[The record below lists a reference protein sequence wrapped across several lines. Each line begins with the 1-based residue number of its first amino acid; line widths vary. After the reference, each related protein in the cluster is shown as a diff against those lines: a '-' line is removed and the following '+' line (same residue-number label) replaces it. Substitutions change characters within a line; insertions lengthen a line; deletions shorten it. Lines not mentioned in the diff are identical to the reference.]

1 MLFVLLSGI
10 AFMIMGHGLQ
20 TSLLGVRAGFEGFP
34 DYAIGLVQ
42 SAFYVGFVVGTLS
55 GPWFVRRVGHIRTF
69 AAFASLA
76 SMATVLHAIAVDP
89 WAWIGLRAVTG
100 AALAGT
106 FMVSEAWLNATA
118 TSASRGRIL
127 SLYTLVS
134 LVAYGGSQL
143 FLTVARPES
152 FELFVLVSILI
163 SASLIPLSVSKIE
176 NPPTVRVDR
185 MGLDRLYVTSPLGA
199 FGAFVSGLVIAAF
212 YGLGAVYAQRL
223 GLDEDQVALFM
234 TVSILGAAV
243 IQWPIGALSDWFDR
257 RTVTAAT
264 CAGAALAALAIAH
277 FVGDNRQALLVAGF
291 LFGGL
296 TGPIYALCVAH
307 ANDYIDSSDAVGAA
321 SSLLTLYGIG
331 AAVGPFAGGF
341 VMGHL
346 GPSQLFDLLAGC
358 CAAIVA
364 FALWRMT
371 RRQSLPNQE
380 QGAFVAVAT
389 TAATPVASELDP
401 RADDSEPETSDPMV
415 EPDGDH
421 LDEEVAGDAVLVG
434 GGTEP
439 AGEPPR
445 R

>member
-34 DYAIGLVQ
+34 DSAIGLVQ
-42 SAFYVGFVVGTLS
+42 SAFYVGFVIGTLS

-69 AAFASLA
+69 AAFASVA

-89 WAWIGLRAVTG
+89 WSWIGLRMLTG

-106 FMVSEAWLNATA
+106 FMVSEAWLNAIA
-118 TSASRGRIL
+118 TTASRGRIL

-176 NPPTVRVDR
+176 NPPTLKVER
-185 MGLDRLYVTSPLGA
+185 MGLDRLYRISPLGA
-199 FGAFVSGLVIAAF
+199 VGAFVAGLVIAAF
-212 YGLGAVYAQRL
+212 YGLGAVYAQRQ
-223 GLDEDQVALFM
+223 GLDEEQVALFM

-264 CAGAALAALAIAH
+264 CLGAAGAAFAIAH
-277 FVGDNRQALLVAGF
+277 LASGSLQSLLVAGF

-296 TGPIYALCVAH
+296 TGPIYALFVSH

-331 AAVGPFAGGF
+331 AAVGPFVGGF
-341 VMGHL
+341 VMGRL
-346 GPSQLFDLLAGC
+346 GPDQLFDFLGGC
-358 CAAIVA
+358 CAAIFLFV
-364 FALWRMT
+364 LWRMS

-380 QGAFVAVAT
+380 QGAFVAVAS

-401 RADDSEPETSDPMV
+401 RSEDAEPETSDPMV
-415 EPDGDH
+415 EPDAPG
-421 LDEEVAGDAVLVG
+421 LDEEIEESPEDATPG
-434 GGTEP
+434 SRP
-439 AGEPPR
+439 A
-445 R
+445 

>member
-10 AFMIMGHGLQ
+10 AFMVMGHGLQ

-34 DYAIGLVQ
+34 DYAIGLIQ
-42 SAFYVGFVVGTLS
+42 SAFYVGFVAGTLS

-76 SMATVLHAIAVDP
+76 SMSTVLHAVVVDP
-89 WAWIGLRAVTG
+89 WSWLVLRAVTG

-106 FMVSEAWLNATA
+106 FMVSEAWLNAIA
-118 TSASRGRIL
+118 TTASRGRIL

-134 LVAYGGSQL
+134 LVAYGASQL
-143 FLTVARPES
+143 FLTLAKPQS

-163 SASLIPLSVSKIE
+163 SASLIPLSVSKID
-176 NPPTVRVDR
+176 NPPTISVNRL
-185 MGLDRLYVTSPLGA
+185 GLGRLYRTSPLGA
-199 FGAFVSGLVIAAF
+199 FGAFMAGVVLAAF
-212 YGLGAVYAQRL
+212 YGLGAVFVQRL
-223 GLDEDQVALFM
+223 GYSGDQVALFM

-243 IQWPIGALSDWFDR
+243 VQWPIGALSDWLDR
-257 RTVTAAT
+257 RSVTAAT
-264 CAGAALAALAIAH
+264 CLAAAVAALAIAH
-277 FVGDNRQALLVAGF
+277 LVGDRMQPLLVAGF

-331 AAVGPFAGGF
+331 AAVGPFVGGTI
-341 VMGHL
+341 MGQL
-346 GPSQLFDLLAGC
+346 GPDRLFDFLGVC
-358 CAAIVA
+358 CASIFA

-371 RRQSLPNQE
+371 QRAAVPNAEQS
-380 QGAFVAVAT
+380 AFVAVAS

-401 RADDSEPETSDPMV
+401 RADDEAGEAGDPPV
-415 EPDGDH
+415 EPAAPG
-421 LDEEVAGDAVLVG
+421 LDE
-434 GGTEP
+434 
-439 AGEPPR
+439 AGEER

>member
-42 SAFYVGFVVGTLS
+42 SAFYVGFVAGTLS

-89 WAWIGLRAVTG
+89 WSWIALRALTG

-106 FMVSEAWLNATA
+106 FMVSEAWLNAIA
-118 TSASRGRIL
+118 TTASRGRIL

-163 SASLIPLSVSKIE
+163 SASLIPLSVSKVE
-176 NPPTVRVDR
+176 NPPTVSVER
-185 MGLDRLYVTSPLGA
+185 MGLGQLYRVSPLGA
-199 FGAFVSGLVIAAF
+199 VGAFVAGLVIAAF
-212 YGLGAVYAQRL
+212 YGLGAVFAQRL
-223 GLDEDQVALFM
+223 GLGEDQVALFM
-234 TVSILGAAV
+234 TVSILGAAA
-243 IQWPIGALSDWFDR
+243 IQWPIGALSDWLDR
-257 RTVTAAT
+257 RSVTAAT
-264 CAGAALAALAIAH
+264 CLAAALAAFAIAH
-277 FVGDNRQALLVAGF
+277 LVEGELRALLVAGF

-307 ANDYIDSSDAVGAA
+307 ANDYIDSSDTVGAA

-331 AAVGPFAGGF
+331 AAVGPFVGGF
-341 VMGHL
+341 VMGRL
-346 GPSQLFDLLAGC
+346 GPGELFDFLGLS
-358 CAAIVA
+358 CAAICA

-371 RRQSLPNQE
+371 RRTSLPNEE

-401 RADDSEPETSDPMV
+401 RAEDAEPETSDPMV
-415 EPDGDH
+415 EPGAPD
-421 LDEEVAGDAVLVG
+421 LDDEVE
-434 GGTEP
+434 EP
-439 AGEPPR
+439 AAPR
-445 R
+445 A

>member
-34 DYAIGLVQ
+34 DYTIGLVQ
-42 SAFYVGFVVGTLS
+42 SAFYVGFVFGTLS

-69 AAFASLA
+69 AAFASAA
-76 SMATVLHAIAVDP
+76 SMATVLHAVAVDP
-89 WAWIGLRAVTG
+89 WSWIALRVVTG

-106 FMVSEAWLNATA
+106 FMVSEAWLNAIA

-143 FLTVARPES
+143 FLTLAKPES

-163 SASLIPLSVSKIE
+163 SASLIPLSVSKVD
-176 NPPTVRVDR
+176 NPPTISVER
-185 MGLDRLYVTSPLGA
+185 MGLDRLYRVSPLGA
-199 FGAFVSGLVIAAF
+199 VGAFIAGLVLAAF

-223 GLDEDQVALFM
+223 GYAGDQVALFM

-257 RTVTAAT
+257 RTVIAAT
-264 CAGAALAALAIAH
+264 CLAAALAGFAIAH
-277 FVGDNRQALLVAGF
+277 LVGDSLQALLVAGF

-307 ANDYIDSSDAVGAA
+307 ANDYIESSDTVGAA

-331 AAVGPFAGGF
+331 AAAGPFAGGV
-341 VMGHL
+341 VMGQL
-346 GPSQLFDLLAGC
+346 GPAPLFDVLGGC
-358 CAAIVA
+358 CAAIFA

-371 RRQSLPNQE
+371 RRQSLPNEE
-380 QGAFVAVAT
+380 QGAFVALAT

-401 RADDSEPETSDPMV
+401 RGEDGEPETSDPMV
-415 EPDGDH
+415 EPDSPE
-421 LDEEVAGDAVLVG
+421 LDEEVAEQRGAS
-434 GGTEP
+434 
-439 AGEPPR
+439 
-445 R
+445 